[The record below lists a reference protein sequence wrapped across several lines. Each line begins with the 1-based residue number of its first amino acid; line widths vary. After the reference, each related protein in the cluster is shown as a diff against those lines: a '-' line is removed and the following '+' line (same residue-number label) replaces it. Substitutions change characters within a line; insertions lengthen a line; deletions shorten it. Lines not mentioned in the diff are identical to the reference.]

1 MALFACSQGA
11 ALLSAEVVSPRESQL
26 PPHLRLPID
35 GAITTLDPGLTEDT
49 ASIELV
55 EQLFL
60 GLTDFDPETY
70 TVAPELATSWE
81 VSDDGLEY
89 RFVLRSD
96 ARWTDSTAVTAHDVV
111 WARKLDPN
119 LHASYASMLLI

>member
-1 MALFACSQGA
+1 MKAIYCTLKGCLQQMFVPMALFACSQGA
-11 ALLSAEVVSPRESQL
+11 ALLSAEVVLPRESEL

-60 GLTDFDPETY
+60 DM
-70 TVAPELATSWE
+70 V
-81 VSDDGLEY
+81 
-89 RFVLRSD
+89 
-96 ARWTDSTAVTAHDVV
+96 
-111 WARKLDPN
+111 
-119 LHASYASMLLI
+119 